1 MIQNMALV
9 CHDEFNGVISELE
22 ILQDIRRNG
31 KLFLLLCFDLRI
43 DLHAV
48 DQHLFDLRVKIKI
61 HSVLGILCPLDLLIL
76 QNLYV
81 RGKRASIG
89 KAELHIVISGL
100 KLFQN
105 LCVGGIAALCLFDR
119 RQTQLFKQ
127 NLPEFFGGI
136 DIELTDE
143 EIYYINEEIA
153 DVKSIVGYKEDI
165 PKLKEAGIPVIVFC
179 QDFEDENKDLRVC
192 YVGCDDY
199 QCGVVAG
206 EDAIKC
212 LGDEGGK
219 VVCVEGA
226 VGSTPQ
232 VQRHNGFHDV
242 VDKVDNIEVLD
253 EQCSPWDRQKA
264 VEIMEDYITRFGDD
278 IDLVFAHDDNL
289 AIGAVEALKAAGLNG
304 KIPVIGYNGMSQ
316 AFDLI
321 KSGDMFA
328 TLIQPL
334 YKDGTIAV
342 QAMYDYLKGNP
353 IAPAYYDDMVD
364 VYKENVDQLQP
375 EW

>member
-1 MIQNMALV
+1 MKKFIAILMASVMVLSLAACGGGAAATAPAAEAAPAAEV
-9 CHDEFNGVISELE
+9 AKEEAAPAGSTVEVNAADGQVVNPNPTTKDDKDLFIGWISC
-22 ILQDIRRNG
+22 DYS
-31 KLFLLLCFDLRI
+31 
-43 DLHAV
+43 AP
-48 DQHLFDLRVKIKI
+48 
-61 HSVLGILCPLDLLIL
+61 SVARSREGAEAKAKELGIKFVNLDSEGDVQKEADNAL
-76 QNLYV
+76 NLMSQGV
-81 RGKRASIG
+81 D
-89 KAELHIVISGL
+89 
-100 KLFQN
+100 
-105 LCVGGIAALCLFDR
+105 GIIIEPNDMAAF
-119 RQTQLFKQ
+119 
-127 NLPEFFGGI
+127 LP
-136 DIELTDE
+136 T
-143 EIYYINEEIA
+143 A
-153 DVKSIVGYKEDI
+153 Q
-165 PKLKEAGIPVIVFC
+165 KLKEAGIPVIVFC